1 MKGNLSANL
10 SLSKDILK
18 DKATITFNINDL
30 FDSRKR
36 ESDTYLPQ
44 SYSHSEMQWRGRQV
58 NLSFTYRFNQPKNAK
73 PQREINSGDS
83 GMDNAEI
90 M

>member
-1 MKGNLSANL
+1 
-10 SLSKDILK
+10 
-18 DKATITFNINDL
+18 
-30 FDSRKR
+30 
-36 ESDTYLPQ
+36 
-44 SYSHSEMQWRGRQV
+44 MQWRGRQV